1 MITKLMNYT
10 RLGNVSCR
18 KVLGLDARTRTY
30 LISPLM
36 KSMPIEDI
44 IMHRMLSFFLNGL
57 NHKSNMVSFFFT
69 NVLTSKSS
77 SMLRN
82 VNIILQKANIK
93 YGDLFHINKNFV
105 KSKLKERASQP
116 DWRTNMV
123 RELLDIRDN
132 QLGCNLEQNEVN
144 MLLQHLSTFR

>member
-1 MITKLMNYT
+1 
-10 RLGNVSCR
+10 
-18 KVLGLDARTRTY
+18 
-30 LISPLM
+30 M

-57 NHKSNMVSFFFT
+57 NHKSNMVSLFFT

-77 SMLRN
+77 GMLRN

-105 KSKLKERASQP
+105 KSRLKESASHP
-116 DWRTNMV
+116 DLRTNMV
-123 RELLDIRDN
+123 RKLLDIRDN